1 MSMKPISR
9 RTLLKGTGAA
19 LALPWLE
26 SMVTSKALAA
36 SASVAPMRMGIYS
49 TVGGTVIES
58 WKPDK
63 AGALGELP
71 SILRPMQAHKDKLLV
86 LSGLANHGRSKN
98 VNAHEHCASM
108 HLTAAAEVGKENGVP
123 VTSISVDQMA
133 ARHLG
138 SQTYLPSLE
147 MTTTPDEWKY
157 SYRDKGEPV
166 PYEMNPRVVFDR
178 MFRGREPMAPDWSA
192 RAKRRAENQAKQAS
206 VPTEK
211 SIDRHILDMVM
222 EDARRLQKKVGT
234 FDKQK
239 LQQYLASVESVER
252 RIALVEAQAAEM
264 MADGMGVPAEIPKGL
279 PANAKEWDPIHQVS
293 SQDPEVQ
300 SQVIDLMGD
309 LFVLA
314 LQTDSTRVATMAVGS
329 DGSMMPGVVTVG
341 FERHFHTL
349 EHQGGNPDPRRSD
362 PIAREACRQ
371 VSHWFVQHFAR
382 VVDKMAAVDEGG
394 TSLLDNTLLLFTSY
408 MADGGHHREDY
419 PVMLVGN
426 AQGTLSTGRHIAYP
440 QGTPM
445 ANLFVEM
452 LDRVGVKVGEFG
464 DSMTSPGAAFGG
476 RLPDL
481 V

>member
-1 MSMKPISR
+1 MQPISR

-26 SMVTSKALAA
+26 SMLSSRALAA
-36 SASVAPMRMGIYS
+36 SSSVAPLRMGIYS
-49 TVGGTVIES
+49 TIGGTVIES
-58 WKPDK
+58 WKPTQT
-63 AGALGELP
+63 GALSELP
-71 SILRPMQAHKDKLLV
+71 SILRPMQAHQDKMLV
-86 LSGLANHGRSKN
+86 LSGLAHHGRSKN
-98 VNAHEHCASM
+98 VNAHEHCAGM
-108 HLTAAAEVGKENGVP
+108 HLTAAHEVSKENGVP
-123 VTSISVDQMA
+123 QTSVSVDQLA
-133 ARHLG
+133 ASHIG

-157 SYRDKGEPV
+157 SYREKGEPV

-178 MFRGREPMAPDWSA
+178 MFRGRDPVAPDWSA
-192 RAKRRAENQAKQAS
+192 RAKRRAENKAKQAKQ
-206 VPTEK
+206 PGEDK

-222 EDARRLQKKVGT
+222 EDAKQLRKKVGR
-234 FDKQK
+234 FDQRK
-239 LQQYLASVESVER
+239 LDQYLDSVESVER

-279 PANAKEWDPIHQVS
+279 PANAHEWDPIHQVS
-293 SQDPEVQ
+293 SQDPEIQ
-300 SQVIDLMGD
+300 SRVIDLMGD

-314 LQTDSTRVATMAVGS
+314 LQTDTTRVATLAVGS

-341 FERHFHTL
+341 FERHLHTL

-362 PIAREACRQ
+362 AIAREACRQ

-426 AQGTLSTGRHIAYP
+426 AQGTLKTGRHIAYP
-440 QGTPM
+440 HGTPM

-464 DSMTSPGAAFGG
+464 DSTTSKGAAFGG